1 MKRAKQFIR
10 EGIMKTLI
18 LDGSLAGDRI
28 GGFSA
33 ATLHADLAQRYPK
46 VGHAEATEGKTL
58 PASTI
63 GWS

>member
-1 MKRAKQFIR
+1 
-10 EGIMKTLI
+10 MKTLI

-33 ATLHADLAQRYPK
+33 ATLQADLAQRYPK